1 MYIMLTVD
9 CYNLEIRGSTMRSN
23 KPVKI
28 IECEYATCVADEH
41 GGTLQRQDFLM
52 TDPDLSL

>member
-28 IECEYATCVADEH
+28 IECGYATFPN
-41 GGTLQRQDFLM
+41 LPQMDFIPYECNVM
-52 TDPDLSL
+52 TF